1 MGEPAQA
8 TGSAVVDQ
16 AQKDYTIIVNGRQK
30 VVHQQDLGFEEVV
43 KLAFENPPTGPNVII
58 TVTYTGAVGPTPDG
72 TLTKGG
78 HVQIKDGTVF
88 NVTATDKS

>member
-8 TGSAVVDQ
+8 TGSAVADQ

-30 VVHQQDLGFEEVV
+30 VVHQQELSFEEVV

-58 TVTYTGAVGPTPDG
+58 TVTYTGAAGPTPDG
-72 TLTKGG
+72 TLAKGG
-78 HVQIKDGTVF
+78 HVKIKDGTVF